1 MKMVETKAQPLERL
15 LAEALRYGT
24 WAASVAIIIGL
35 MLPKTALVTAGIALF
50 ILLPVMRVIL
60 MLGAFLRLKDYRM
73 SAVAG
78 LVLLIIVLGCV
89 LGTMPAFHA

>member
-1 MKMVETKAQPLERL
+1 MNLYESKAQPLERL
-15 LAEALRYGT
+15 LAETLRYGT
-24 WAASVAIIIGL
+24 WAASIAIVIGL
-35 MLPKTALVTAGIALF
+35 VLPKTALVTIGIALF

-89 LGTMPAFHA
+89 LGMIHV